1 MYNNDSNPLADK
13 KTVIGIALAML
24 FLVGWQYYLSVKYP
38 KPVSSPIAPPSATAE
53 NTQPTQVSGAPAAPA
68 VEGAPAETGPVEQT
82 LSFANDD
89 VKFTLSSRGMGLA
102 SFEVLDY
109 KTATGEPIPLGR
121 SPEGLLFQ
129 MRWAATG
136 RPLEF
141 SLRQVSP
148 GHFEGLAQLGEM
160 TVRRE
165 LRYLPDNRSFANRIE
180 ITNPSEEVL
189 KGFSLVIPET
199 IRRNDNASWFFP
211 SYDHQDFFIFHSGTT
226 DSLNFNHTTENIKQ
240 DYQRVSIASVG
251 DQYFASAI
259 LDRSNLAP
267 DVTVSSNAGAK
278 TASAELTYKPLQ
290 LASPIVFDQILYA
303 GAKSIDRLKA
313 IDPELSA
320 IVDFGMMTFIAKP
333 FLYVMKWFYSV
344 AGNWGV
350 AIILLTLLV
359 RLIVLPL
366 HMMSLRSMKGMQKI
380 QPMLQA
386 LREKHKDDPMTVHRE
401 TMALMKQHNA
411 NPIGGC
417 LPMLLQIP
425 IFFALFRVIG
435 SSVELYQSPFAGWI
449 KDLSLYDPFYVFPV
463 LLGGLMWLQQKMT
476 PTNMDPAQAKIM
488 AFLPLVF
495 TVFMLQLPSGLTL
508 YMVVS
513 AIFGIVQQ
521 WFVLRENKA
530 SAAA

>member
-13 KTVIGIALAML
+13 KTIIGIALAMI

-38 KPVSSPIAPPSATAE
+38 KPVSSPVAPPSATAE
-53 NTQPTQVSGAPAAPA
+53 NVQPAPTGTVTQGTDTAGTPVPVAAP
-68 VEGAPAETGPVEQT
+68 EQT
-82 LSFANDD
+82 LSFGNDD
-89 VKFTLSSRGMGLA
+89 VRFSVSSHGMGLS
-102 SFEVLDY
+102 SFEVMNY

-129 MRWAATG
+129 IRWADG
-136 RPLEF
+136 NPLNFE
-141 SLRQVSP
+141 LRELAP
-148 GHFEGLAQLGEM
+148 GHFEGLARVEEM
-160 TVRRE
+160 VIRRD
-165 LRYLPDNRSFANRIE
+165 LRYIAENRSFSSRIE
-180 ITNPSEEVL
+180 ITNPTDVL
-189 KGFSLVIPET
+189 SKGLVVVIPET

-226 DSLNFNHTTENIKQ
+226 DSVNFNHTKDNIQ
-240 DYQRVSIASVG
+240 GSYERVSIASVG

-259 LDRSNLAP
+259 LDRSSIAP
-267 DVTVSSNAGAK
+267 ELVIRSNAGAK
-278 TASAELTYKPLQ
+278 TALAELIYKPTQ
-290 LASPIVFDQILYA
+290 LAPTMTFEQILYA
-303 GAKSIDRLKA
+303 GSKSIDHLKA

-386 LREKHKDDPMTVHRE
+386 LREKHKDDPMAVHRE

-411 NPIGGC
+411 NPLGGC

-435 SSVELYQSPFAGWI
+435 SSVELYQSPFVGWI

-463 LLGGLMWLQQKMT
+463 LLGILMWLQQKMT

-530 SAAA
+530 TAAA